1 VPTAVTA
8 SMLYDL
14 VTCPHRITM
23 DLYGDPA
30 KRDEVNPFIKL
41 FWERGSLF
49 EREVSESWTEL
60 VNGVGAKYI

>member
-1 VPTAVTA
+1 
-8 SMLYDL
+8 
-14 VTCPHRITM
+14 M